1 MKKDNFKHIPPSNDS
16 ILYNENENSRQF
28 DNSIYNDKKHSELFE
43 TLPENELFNII
54 TSQSI
59 FGFSVI
65 QDNRVIFI
73 NDFFVSLMNSSTE
86 NLIDKSI
93 NHFLKTI
100 HEEDKGKCIEFFK
113 KIEQNVDVDSDYIE
127 FRIKDD
133 NDNIKSI
140 GLWSQIKEL
149 KGKKS
154 IFCYSIDITERNESE
169 KELTDNIEKLQTL
182 IENSSEVIVVFDIN
196 GILRYAS
203 NSAPRILGYGPEEVI
218 GKYVFDFVHPSDKPK
233 LLNLFAESIEGKIQE
248 LKIEFRVMHKDGSW
262 RYVATMAKNMLNNPV
277 INGTVINMYD
287 ITEKKM
293 AEEKASYYEFHDPLT
308 KLPNRELF
316 QNSVDAEIKKYKSSR
331 RKNEKQEYLFA
342 IMCLGLDKFKKINSM
357 YGPSIGDLLLQ
368 KVAQRLKVNFRETD
382 LVSRFGGDTYMV
394 LFTDIE
400 NYEDVIGIIQKTMNI
415 FQDPFIIESNLFQIT
430 VSIGVCFFPHDGFN
444 TELIVKN
451 AESAM
456 YTAKEQGRNTY
467 RLFDARLNS
476 QMLTRLQI
484 ENDLQDAIFHNHFQ
498 AYYQPKIN
506 KMGDIIGM
514 ESLIRWISP
523 YKDNE
528 VILPN
533 SFIGVAEKN
542 GMITDIGNI
551 ILFESCS
558 QNKEWQD
565 KGYPFIPVAVN
576 ISPYQFKQP
585 NLVLGIN
592 NILKQT
598 RLNPKF
604 LELEITE
611 SGIMEDEEDSIKK
624 LNELHDL
631 GVKIAIDDFGIG
643 YSSLSK
649 LKDYPIDTLKIDRS
663 FVTFLPADEK
673 SSAIATTIIDLAHNL
688 GFKVVAEGVET
699 KEQLDFLQ
707 KNNCDFFQ
715 GFYFSTPLPSDE
727 IEKKFK
733 PNETNFH

>member
-1 MKKDNFKHIPPSNDS
+1 MKKDNSKQIPPANDS
-16 ILYNENENSRQF
+16 KSYFEKNNCNQF
-28 DNSIYNDKKHSELFE
+28 NKSINNDNYYSELFE
-43 TLPENELFNII
+43 HLPVNELFNLI

-59 FGFSVI
+59 VGLSII
-65 QDNRVIFI
+65 QNKRVIFI
-73 NDFFVSLMNSSTE
+73 NDFFVSLINSSSE
-86 NLIDKSI
+86 NLINRSVKY
-93 NHFLKTI
+93 FLKII
-100 HEEDKGKCIEFFK
+100 HKEDRNKCIVYYK
-113 KIEQNVDVDSDYIE
+113 KIEQNVDVDLNYIE

-133 NDNIKSI
+133 NDNIKCI
-140 GLWSQIKEL
+140 GLWSQVKEF

-154 IFCYSIDITERNESE
+154 IFCYCIDITERNETE

-182 IENSSEVIVVFDIN
+182 IENSSEVIVVFDKN
-196 GILRYAS
+196 GIIQYAS
-203 NSAPRILGYGPEEVI
+203 KSAPRILGYGPDEVI
-218 GKYVFDFVHPSDKPK
+218 GKYVFDFAHPDDKSQ
-233 LLNLFAESIEGKIQE
+233 LLKQFADSIEDKIQE
-248 LKIEFRVMHKDGSW
+248 LNIEFRVLHKDGSW
-262 RYVATMAKNMLNNPV
+262 RYLATMAKNMLNNPV
-277 INGTVINMYD
+277 VNGIVINMYD
-287 ITEKKM
+287 ITEKKK
-293 AEEKASYYEFHDPLT
+293 AEEKASYYEFHDSLT
-308 KLPNRELF
+308 KLPNRDMFL
-316 QNSVDAEIKKYKSSR
+316 NSVEAEIKKFKSSR
-331 RKNEKQEYLFA
+331 RKNEKQKYLFA
-342 IMCLGLDKFKKINSM
+342 VMSLGLDEFKKINSM

-368 KVAQRLKVNFRETD
+368 KVAQRLKINFRESD

-394 LFTDIE
+394 LFTDID

-415 FQDPFIIESNLFQIT
+415 FQDPFIIESNVLRIT
-430 VSIGVCFFPHDGFN
+430 ASIGVCFFPHDGLN
-444 TELIVKN
+444 KELIVKN

-456 YTAKEQGRNTY
+456 YTAKEYGRNTY
-467 RLFDARLNS
+467 RLFDARLNA

-551 ILFESCS
+551 ILYESWS

-585 NLVLGIN
+585 NLVQGIK

-611 SGIMEDEEDSIKK
+611 SGIMEDDENNINK

-631 GVKIAIDDFGIG
+631 GIKIAIDDFGIG

-663 FVTFLPADEK
+663 FITFLPADEK
-673 SSAIATTIIDLAHNL
+673 SSAIATAIIELAHNL

-699 KEQLDFLQ
+699 KEQLDFLK

-715 GFYFSTPLPSDE
+715 GFYFSRPLPSDE
-727 IEKKFK
+727 IEKKLK
-733 PNETNFH
+733 TNKINLH